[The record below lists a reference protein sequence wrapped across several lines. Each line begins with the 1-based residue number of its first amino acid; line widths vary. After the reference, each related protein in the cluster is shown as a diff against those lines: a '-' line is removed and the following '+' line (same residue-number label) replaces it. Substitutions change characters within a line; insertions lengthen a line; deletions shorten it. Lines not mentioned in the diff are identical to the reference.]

1 MMYNFGM
8 KGVSNDEGSFDW
20 VLKTFHSLPGSYFSL
35 RNKLDGSL
43 VLEHDP
49 QHLKTPHTR

>member
-1 MMYNFGM
+1 MYNFGM
-8 KGVSNDEGSFDW
+8 KGVSNNEGSFDW